1 VGDARM
7 PSKPQPADRD
17 PEDVR
22 AAAWLLAAI
31 LGAPVTSY
39 TEEPRDGK
47 ASGPYEHT
55 WYADVLDAND

>member
-1 VGDARM
+1 VGDPER
-7 PSKPQPADRD
+7 PPRPRYPDRR